1 MAHPSTPLSGFARVG
16 IVILTFALGCAVSV
30 GLWILWTGR
39 CNEACP
45 GRTIVGMMCFLALL
59 PTLGTL
65 SAVLLVSMGWPARVK
80 AVVGAGLFVVAAAA
94 AIWLGDMAGTSA
106 TAAGLR

>member
-1 MAHPSTPLSGFARVG
+1 MAETPLSGFARVA
-16 IVILTFALGCAVSV
+16 IVILTFALGCAASV

-39 CNEACP
+39 CGEACP
-45 GRTIVGMMCFLALL
+45 AKTIISMMVFLALL

-65 SAVLLVSMGWPARVK
+65 VAVLLVAMRWPARAK
-80 AVVGAGLFVVAAAA
+80 AAVGGGLFLGAVCVVV
-94 AIWLGDMAGTSA
+94 WLGNVASAGA

>member
-1 MAHPSTPLSGFARVG
+1 MAAGSPLSGFARVG
-16 IVILTFALGCAVSV
+16 IVILAFALGCAVSV

-45 GRTIVGMMCFLALL
+45 ARVVVGMMGFLALL
-59 PTLGTL
+59 PTLGAL
-65 SAVLLVSMGWPARVK
+65 GAVLLVAMNWPARVK
-80 AVVGAGLFVVAAAA
+80 AAVGLGLFVVAAGV
-94 AIWLGDMAGTSA
+94 AIWLGKLAAVSA

>member
-1 MAHPSTPLSGFARVG
+1 MTATPLGGFARVA

-45 GRTIVGMMCFLALL
+45 DKTVVGMMIFLALL
-59 PTLGTL
+59 PTLATL
-65 SAVLLVSMGWPARVK
+65 GAVLLVATNWPVRVK
-80 AVVGAGLFVVAAAA
+80 AAVGATLFVAAAGVGL
-94 AIWLGDMAGTSA
+94 WLGHVG
-106 TAAGLR
+106 R